1 MNMKKITDYL
11 YHSNFFYGKI
21 LSAIINGWKLVI
33 VLPLLFSLMLML
45 YMNFYNNKYIVFA
58 QINQNYSEKI
68 DLSTLLVDLKDF
80 SSLDDSVKQV
90 CSYKAS
96 NSEFNALVNSIDIKK
111 ISTSKYS
118 VTFNLSGKNLD
129 QINECNQV
137 MLAAIKDFYIK
148 YYRIQIDKNIFN
160 IKNNNTLIEE
170 MLSNINFNNNI
181 KSYLKLNFLN
191 EIISDNFQLNKSNLY
206 LEKAINDLSIGNINV
221 SINKPENNKKIILSV
236 IFGILLAIL
245 IVAKR
250 EILITFV
257 PLWRDPK

>member
-1 MNMKKITDYL
+1 MKKITDYL
-11 YHSNFFYGKI
+11 YCSNLFYGKI
-21 LSAIINGWKLVI
+21 LSAIIKGWKLVLA
-33 VLPLLFSLMLML
+33 LPLLFSLTLMS

-80 SSLDDSVKQV
+80 ISFDDSVKQV

-96 NSEFNALVNSIDIKK
+96 NSEFTALVNSIAIKK

-118 VTFNLSGKNLD
+118 VTLNLSGKNLD
-129 QINECNQV
+129 KINECNQV
-137 MLAAIKDFYIK
+137 MLLAIKDFYIK
-148 YYRIQIDKNIFN
+148 YYRTQIDKNIFN
-160 IKNNNTLIEE
+160 IKNNNILVEE
-170 MLSNINFNNNI
+170 VLNNLNFNNNI
-181 KSYLKLNFLN
+181 KSYLKINFLN

-206 LEKAINDLSIGNINV
+206 LEKAINDFSISIINV
-221 SINKPENNKKIILSV
+221 SINKSEDNKKIILSI
-236 IFGILLAIL
+236 IFGILVAIL

-250 EILITFV
+250 EILVTFV